1 MQDTIHSEQ
10 QKKEFQ
16 FTLSKFAHEIR
27 NPLSLI
33 QSELQMMASSHPE
46 ITCCNEWDDILD
58 NLEHI
63 KELLND
69 VTRYNNAEHLV
80 REQTDLSACLKSITG
95 SFKPSLDYLGIA
107 LESHIPDTL
116 PLLFLDRTKI
126 RQAFVNLL
134 RNAQESIQHSH
145 GLIRVS
151 AASVPG
157 GVSVSVSDNGCGM
170 TQSQQKTAFQP
181 FVTYKPNGTGL
192 GLAVTREI
200 IEAHGGELKV
210 QSVPGEGTVFQVFL
224 RG

>member
-1 MQDTIHSEQ
+1 MTKQLEREPIW
-10 QKKEFQ
+10 K
-16 FTLSKFAHEIR
+16 LLPI
-27 NPLSLI
+27 PLIGL
-33 QSELQMMASSHPE
+33 PCG
-46 ITCCNEWDDILD
+46 T
-58 NLEHI
+58 
-63 KELLND
+63 
-69 VTRYNNAEHLV
+69 
-80 REQTDLSACLKSITG
+80 
-95 SFKPSLDYLGIA
+95 
-107 LESHIPDTL
+107 IPDTL

-126 RQAFVNLL
+126 RQAFINLL

-181 FVTYKPNGTGL
+181 FVTYKPNGTSL

-210 QSVPGEGTVFQVFL
+210 QSAPGEGTVFQVFL